1 MSNQYPIAIRGRERH
16 FRRICRRAAK
26 ANSHGLQPVVG
37 MQRIIR
43 APEGRCR
50 TLHARWHRPFGASP
64 SSVSQIHGLKPV
76 ATRPSRFAALAL
88 ILLLACIGCNPAD
101 LPTTYGERRG
111 SQGGPSVNGTAVL
124 AGMFEEAGHRVS
136 SWSRLSPK
144 LEECQTIVWFP
155 DDFEPPTVEQ
165 RDFLEW
171 WLFNDTGRT
180 VVYVGRDF
188 DATAD
193 YWKQVLP
200 DAPPGQKLEVMRR
213 EAAARASYDAARN
226 RMPDDYAAE
235 WFTVYRD
242 KPYRKVASLKG
253 PWSEDVDAAKTDIEL
268 AGRLQLPS
276 EANIDAWVN
285 RVDNSWEGRPAFTPL
300 LESDNDTIAY
310 QIQYDEWGDSKIIVI
325 NNGSFLLN
333 LPLVNHEHRK
343 LAGHLVSSCG
353 PGRVVF
359 VESGPGGPTVYDEEP
374 GTNIPTGF
382 EVFTVW
388 PLGFIVMHLTVLGI
402 LCCIAIYPIF
412 GRAKSSP
419 SSASSRT
426 AVAADALVSADAAT
440 VVRADFGKH
449 IDALGELLEMTEDR
463 QYARDRV
470 SYYHE
475 HVSRDSGISHRGAK

>member
-1 MSNQYPIAIRGRERH
+1 DIA
-16 FRRICRRAAK
+16 
-26 ANSHGLQPVVG
+26 S
-37 MQRIIR
+37 
-43 APEGRCR
+43 
-50 TLHARWHRPFGASP
+50 
-64 SSVSQIHGLKPV
+64 
-76 ATRPSRFAALAL
+76 
-88 ILLLACIGCNPAD
+88 
-101 LPTTYGERRG
+101 TYGQRRG
-111 SQGGPSVNGTAVL
+111 SEGGPSVNGTAVL
-124 AGMFEEAGHRVS
+124 AGMFAEAGHRVS

-155 DDFEPPTVEQ
+155 NDFAPPTLEQ
-165 RDFLEW
+165 REFLEW

-188 DATAD
+188 DATPA

-200 DAPPGQKLEVMRR
+200 NAPPEQKLEVMRR
-213 EAAARASYDAARN
+213 EATARASHDAARN
-226 RMPDDYAAE
+226 RMPDAEPAE
-235 WFTVYRD
+235 WFTVRRDESYRRVD
-242 KPYRKVASLKG
+242 SLKG
-253 PWSEDVDAAKTDIEL
+253 PWSEKVDAAKTDIEL

-276 EANIDAWVN
+276 EADVEAWVA
-285 RVDNSWEGRPAFTPL
+285 RTDNSWDGQPVFTPL
-300 LESDNDTIAY
+300 LESENDAIAY
-310 QIQYDEWGDSKIIVI
+310 QIGYDEWDDSKIIVI

-343 LAGHLVSSCG
+343 LAGQLISNCG

-374 GTNIPTGF
+374 GTKIPTGF

-412 GRAKSSP
+412 GRPKTATG
-419 SSASSRT
+419 SASSQIT
-426 AVAADALVSADAAT
+426 FAGDGANSEDAAT

-449 IDALGELLEMTEDR
+449 IDALGELLELTEDR
-463 QYARDRV
+463 QYARERV

-475 HVSRDSGISHRGAK
+475 HVSRDSGASHRTAGHQNAK